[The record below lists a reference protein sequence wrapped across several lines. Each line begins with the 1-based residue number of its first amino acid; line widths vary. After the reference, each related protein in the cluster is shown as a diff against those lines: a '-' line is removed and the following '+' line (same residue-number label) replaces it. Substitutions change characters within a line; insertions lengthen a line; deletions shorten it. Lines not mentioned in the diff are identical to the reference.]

1 MLKNIFK
8 ILDNNLLRYLT
19 IGFIFVIPLA
29 PKLPL
34 QMINYTY
41 IALRIDDIYM
51 AILAI
56 VFGVQFLRKKVQL
69 PKKITLLFIA
79 FWSSVMI
86 SFIWGYYVQKTII
99 FDHLGF
105 LHALRRIEYMFIFLV
120 ILTQV
125 KSINDFKFFLKML
138 FISVFIFVLYG
149 YGQKYLGWPAVQTMN
164 PEYAKG
170 YILILD
176 PWSRISSTF
185 AGHYDLSA
193 ALTLLLPIM
202 IGFAVSYQQLRYI
215 LLFSLSIGTLV
226 LSATRASYIGYILS
240 ISSYLLYIRKFN
252 ILIYAFI
259 ITAVAT
265 PLSDN
270 LANRIT
276 RTFQPTKVSIDT
288 ETGDARVNR
297 RLRPDD
303 LPPGDF
309 GANTIIPGEKS
320 LTLSDLSAEEQLAAR
335 LKIQDDIIEE
345 SIRDGKSYSADEINS
360 AVDEML
366 QRQVFVT
373 KYLPDISISTRLQV
387 SWPRA
392 IAAFMKN
399 PFLGSGP
406 SSLGE
411 ATDGD
416 YFRWLGEKGLL
427 GTGLFLSIFTVIAFT
442 IFSRARQ
449 MEKRNSY
456 IFHGFIF
463 GFAGAFINAS
473 TIDIFEASKFAY
485 IFWFTAGVFYAG
497 SSLYKAKR
505 ISLKKLRI

>member
-1 MLKNIFK
+1 MLKK
-8 ILDNNLLRYLT
+8 ILNFLDQKLLKYLT
-19 IGFIFVIPLA
+19 VGFVFAIPLL

-41 IALRIDDIYM
+41 VALRLDDIYM
-51 AILAI
+51 ALLGVVFAI
-56 VFGVQFLRKKVQL
+56 QFIRRKVQL
-69 PKKITLLFIA
+69 PIKITLLFVA
-79 FWSSVMI
+79 FWSAVFL
-86 SFIWGYYVQKTII
+86 SFIWGYYVQKTVVI
-99 FDHLGF
+99 DHLGL
-105 LHALRRIEYMFIFLV
+105 LHSLRRVEYMMIFL
-120 ILTQV
+120 IMLTQV
-125 KSINDFKFFLKML
+125 KAINDFKFYLKLL
-138 FISVFIFVLYG
+138 FASVFIFVLYG

-170 YILILD
+170 YILVLD

-193 ALTLLLPIM
+193 TLTLLLPVIV
-202 IGFAVSYQQLRYI
+202 GFALTYHKLRYVV
-215 LLFSLSIGTLV
+215 LFALSVGTLV
-226 LSATRASYIGYILS
+226 LSATRASYIGYVLS
-240 ISSYLLYIRKFN
+240 IGSYLIYIKKFK
-252 ILIYAFI
+252 ILLLVVL
-259 ITAVAT
+259 ITAIAT

-270 LANRIT
+270 LTNRIT
-276 RTFQPTKVSIDT
+276 RTFQPTKVSVDT
-288 ETGDARVNR
+288 ETGDTRVNR
-297 RLRPDD
+297 KLRPDD

-309 GANTIIPGEKS
+309 GASTTMPGQKS
-320 LTLSDLSAEEQLAAR
+320 QTLSELTPDEALAAR
-335 LKIQDDIIEE
+335 LKIQDDIIKE
-345 SIRDGKSYSADEINS
+345 SIKDGKSLTADEINTT
-360 AVDEML
+360 VDEIL
-366 QRQVFVT
+366 SRQVFVT

-399 PFLGSGP
+399 PILGSGP

-427 GTGLFLSIFTVIAFT
+427 GTSIFLTIFAVIALT
-442 IFSRARQ
+442 IFKRARK
-449 MEKRNSY
+449 MPRLKSY
-456 IFHGFIF
+456 VFHGFVF

-497 SSLYKAKR
+497 SSFYKSRKVE
-505 ISLKKLRI
+505 IIKLKI